1 MKINLG
7 SGPQKG
13 INGWIN
19 IDQKKGA
26 DISIDIT
33 KGLPFPSDTINTIYT
48 SHFLEHLCYNDI
60 CVVLKECFRVLIV
73 GGEILVSV
81 PDSMKFIKAYI
92 QKDYRKVTLGNSHM
106 IVPSFLISANEGIYS
121 KALIDTG
128 CAIDWINYIAYS
140 NSEHKYMFDEENLLA
155 HLKIAGFR
163 KQRLREFDFSIDKL
177 YRQQASLYA
186 VAYK

>member
-33 KGLPFPSDTINTIYT
+33 KGLPFPSDPINTIYT

-60 CVVLKECFRVLIV
+60 CVVLEECFRVLKW
-73 GGEILVSV
+73 E
-81 PDSMKFIKAYI
+81 A
-92 QKDYRKVTLGNSHM
+92 
-106 IVPSFLISANEGIYS
+106 
-121 KALIDTG
+121 
-128 CAIDWINYIAYS
+128 
-140 NSEHKYMFDEENLLA
+140 KY
-155 HLKIAGFR
+155 
-163 KQRLREFDFSIDKL
+163 
-177 YRQQASLYA
+177 
-186 VAYK
+186 